1 MASRLAARPH
11 APAAALIALALAS
24 CGGGSGSMNPPPGT
38 YLLGGNVGG
47 LVTGQSVTLANNGGD
62 LLTVTADGS
71 FTFKTPLASGTT
83 YAITV
88 STQPGGQNCT
98 VANNTGTVTATVTNI
113 AVTCANVN
121 EYAYVVNNGGN
132 TISQYSVAANGALTP
147 LAPATIATG
156 SSPQSVTVDP
166 TRKFVYV
173 TNLLD
178 NTVSQYVVQGNG
190 TLVPNNPATVATGTR
205 PDGLAFE
212 PNGAFAYVI
221 NSGDS
226 NLTQYGVDV
235 QGRLTRTARTATVT
249 GSNPWNLV
257 FTPDGKFA
265 YTSNFGTNI
274 LAGSTVQQ
282 YSVGASGAGLT
293 ALNPPSVITNVR
305 PAGIAVDSTG
315 ANLYLAGLGTDELDH
330 FMITSGGQLSL
341 IAPYGLAT
349 ASAPVYVA
357 LNQSGQNLYVVNF
370 SSVGGLA
377 AGTIAQFSVDS
388 SGALSALA
396 TPTVATGRAPVWFAF
411 EPRGQYAYVANSG
424 DNNLSAYAVAANG
437 SLTLLGTIVTGVGPF
452 AVAMAY

>member
-1 MASRLAARPH
+1 MASRLASRPFTL
-11 APAAALIALALAS
+11 ACALIALALAS
-24 CGGGSGSMNPPPGT
+24 CGGGDSMTPPPGT
-38 YLLGGNVGG
+38 FFVGGNVSG
-47 LVTGQSVTLANNGGD
+47 LVAGQSVTLANNGGD
-62 LLTVTADGS
+62 LLTVTANGS
-71 FTFKTPLASGTT
+71 FTFKTPVADGDT

-88 STQPGGQNCT
+88 TAQPGGQNCT
-98 VANNTGTVTATVTNI
+98 VTNNTGTVTATVTNI
-113 AVTCANVN
+113 AVACANVT
-121 EYAYVVNNGGN
+121 EYAYVVNNGSN
-132 TISQYSVAANGALTP
+132 TISQYSVGANGALTP

-156 SSPQSVTVDP
+156 SSPQSITVDP

-173 TNLLD
+173 TNLLN

-190 TLVPNNPATVATGTR
+190 TLVPNSPATVATGSR

-226 NLTQYGVDV
+226 NLTQYSVDS
-235 QGRLTRTARTATVT
+235 QGRLTRTAKTATVT
-249 GSNPWNLV
+249 GSNPWNLM

-274 LAGSTVQQ
+274 LIGSTVQQ
-282 YSVGASGAGLT
+282 YSVGASGAGLA

-305 PAGIAVDSTG
+305 PAGSAVDPTG
-315 ANLYLAGLGTDELDH
+315 ANFYLAVLGNDELDH

-349 ASAPVYVA
+349 ASAPIYVA
-357 LNQSGQNLYVVNF
+357 LNQSGQNLYVVNY
-370 SSVGGLA
+370 SSVA
-377 AGTIAQFSVDS
+377 AIAPGTVAQFSIDS
-388 SGALSALA
+388 SGALTALNN
-396 TPTVATGRAPVWFAF
+396 PTVATGSAPVWFAL

-424 DNNLSAYAVAANG
+424 DNNLSAYSVAADG
-437 SLTLLGTIVTGVGPF
+437 SLTLLGTITTGVAPF